1 MTTISQWHVA
11 ANTSQP
17 PIRIQFGVSLVA
29 FAESAESPEDL
40 VTIEVYIFILV
51 YM

>member
-17 PIRIQFGVSLVA
+17 PIRIQFGVSLRA
-29 FAESAESPEDL
+29 FTESAESPDL
-40 VTIEVYIFILV
+40 VTIEVDIFILV